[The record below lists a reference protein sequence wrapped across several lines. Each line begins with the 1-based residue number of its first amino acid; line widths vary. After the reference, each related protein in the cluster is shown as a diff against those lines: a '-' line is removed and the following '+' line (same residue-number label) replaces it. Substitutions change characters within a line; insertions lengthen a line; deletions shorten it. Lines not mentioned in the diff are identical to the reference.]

1 MRTLKKA
8 LTKINFTPEN
18 GLVFCDKP
26 EETECIVER
35 YHIQEKANKLEATA
49 VLFRRKYEND
59 KITDSKPV
67 LYIYNEIDELRL
79 NSDKHEKLHAKI
91 WSAGEIDVY
100 FIVSDTTIDIFNAR
114 KPAEVQKNGKQE
126 LNLENL
132 RLVSEALE
140 QFNDK
145 RFSAMVFGKGIFWE
159 QEDFFN
165 DNIDNP
171 FFRNRLKEENAPFY
185 QLLEYLMAV
194 REYLKANSTGL
205 LPETIDKLLIVCLLV
220 KFLEEIKDDKGKHT
234 LGTIYK
240 KHRVKSFAEALEK
253 RICISILK
261 ELSHEFNGDIFDK
274 FSDEEKQHIEQ
285 TNLKLV
291 ADFLRAKL
299 DIPTRQYFLWEQYNF
314 NHLPVELI
322 SSIYENFLPKEKG
335 VVYTPPFLV
344 NALID
349 EVMPL
354 DKAETYF
361 SRSQFKVLDPSCGSG
376 VFLVAAYK
384 RMLQWWSVNRY
395 KRKQPIEFPAK
406 EVCQKILEDNIFGV
420 DINPTATLISI
431 FSLTIALLDKLE
443 PKEIWN
449 NLKLNSLRDNIQTRD
464 FFEWAVENK
473 DKKFDLVIGN
483 PPFNPMSGI
492 KKKDAVSES
501 QIQQFGIS
509 NKDIPNNNFALK
521 FFEGA
526 MFFAEK
532 TCLVLP
538 SNVLLYNKS
547 KSAQKYRN
555 RIFTKFTV
563 EKIFDFTHLRRELFG
578 SVDTPVCVV
587 LANPSESK
595 EQKIEHTVIKR
606 ITAIEKKIA
615 FEIDHY
621 DRHFVPHDWATDEK
635 KQFVWKTNLLG
646 GGRLFHSIYRLSLL
660 EYLKQ
665 FIEERKKENNEWI
678 FQDGYKN
685 ISEVP
690 ILSKDEKKGGI
701 VPYIYNRNKVSFIK
715 DGKIISNKI
724 EIHKYFGRP
733 RPENLYK
740 LPLLII
746 HKKIGNGSLPVGIKK
761 IHTDDYLVFNSS
773 FVGIHAPKKEF
784 RTLEKIYHRLKEYSH
799 TYFLWILATSPSA
812 MIGQETAIKKTELDT
827 LPFPD
832 DEEYLELSEI
842 ENILQ
847 EDVLEYY
854 IHLGKAISRR
864 GQGRKLHEK
873 VSQKQLEKFGQIFC
887 DTLNPIY
894 AKNGKS
900 WQCGK
905 FSQTQLFTICQFGYG
920 KNKGLSFQMFDEDE
934 LDDIIKSLIYNN
946 ASNRGIIFT
955 RVCRIY
961 KHMNGYDC
969 VFLIKPHAIRYWLNS
984 IALRDAD
991 ETFIDLKKAGR

>member
-18 GLVFCDKP
+18 GLVFCDRP
-26 EETECIVER
+26 DETEYIGER
-35 YHIQEKANKLEATA
+35 YHIQEKAIKLEATA

-67 LYIYNEIDELRL
+67 LYIYKKDELRL
-79 NSDKHEKLHAKI
+79 NSEKHKELHAKI

-100 FIVSDTTIDIFNAR
+100 FIVSKTTIDIFNAR
-114 KPAEVQKNGKQE
+114 RPAEVQDKGTQK
-126 LNLENL
+126 LNVENL
-132 RLVSEALE
+132 CLVSEALE

-159 QEDFFN
+159 QEDFFS
-165 DNIDNP
+165 DNIDKR
-171 FFRNRLKEENAPFY
+171 FFRNRLKEENTPFH
-185 QLLEYLMAV
+185 QLLEYLTAV
-194 REYLKANSTGL
+194 REYLKANSTGI
-205 LPETIDKLLIVCLLV
+205 LPETIDKLLIVCLLI
-220 KFLEEIKDDKGKHT
+220 KFLEEKKDDDGRHT
-234 LGTIYK
+234 LRTIFQKYGI
-240 KHRVKSFAEALEK
+240 SNFAEALEK
-253 RICISILK
+253 GKCLSILK
-261 ELSHEFNGDIFDK
+261 ELASEFNGDIFDN
-274 FSDEEKQHIEQ
+274 FSDKEKQQIEQ
-285 TNLKLV
+285 TDLKLV

-299 DIPTRQYFLWEQYNF
+299 DIPKKQYFFWEQYSF

-344 NALID
+344 NTLID
-349 EVMPL
+349 EIMPL
-354 DKAETYF
+354 DKAEIYF
-361 SRSQFKVLDPSCGSG
+361 SSDQFKILDPSCGSG

-384 RMLQWWSVNRY
+384 RMLQWWAVNHY
-395 KRKQPIEFPAK
+395 KKNTKKIKFPDK
-406 EVCQKILEDNIFGV
+406 KICQKILENNIFGV
-420 DINPTATLISI
+420 DINSTATLISV

-443 PKEIWN
+443 TKEIWN
-449 NLKLNSLRDNIQTRD
+449 NLKLNSLRDNIQTQN
-464 FFEWAVENK
+464 FFEWATTAKTKE
-473 DKKFDLVIGN
+473 KKFDLVIGN

-492 KKKDAVSES
+492 SKREVVSES
-501 QIQQFGIS
+501 QIQQFDIR

-526 MFFAEK
+526 MFFGKK

-538 SNVLLYNKS
+538 SNVLLYNKA
-547 KSAQKYRN
+547 KSAQKYRK
-555 RIFTKFTV
+555 RIFKQFTI
-563 EKIFDFTHLRRELFG
+563 EKIFDFTHLRRKLFG

-587 LANPSESK
+587 LANPAESK

-606 ITAIEKKIA
+606 ISSIEKKIF

-621 DRHFVPHDWATDEK
+621 DRHFVCHDWATDEK
-635 KQFVWKTNLLG
+635 KQFIWKTNLLG
-646 GGRLFHSIYRLSLL
+646 GGRLFHLIYRLSFLPT
-660 EYLKQ
+660 LKN
-665 FIEERKKENNEWI
+665 FIKRKEKENNKWI
-678 FQDGYKN
+678 YSSGYKVGGETKKKSADFITKGDKIKSINEEGDYFVSLKGEKTNLLEFFPNEKLYEPPFLVFDQILGNHN
-685 ISEVP
+685 IP
-690 ILSKDEKKGGI
+690 I
-701 VPYIYNRNKVSFIK
+701 SFIQ
-715 DGKIISNKI
+715 
-724 EIHKYFGRP
+724 KYTKK
-733 RPENLYK
+733 EYLY
-740 LPLLII
+740 
-746 HKKIGNGSLPVGIKK
+746 
-761 IHTDDYLVFNSS
+761 FNRD
-773 FVGIHAPKKEF
+773 FVGIHAPIENVDD
-784 RTLEKIYHRLKEYSH
+784 LENIYDFVKVKFNNLYRFYALLCSGSCMVL
-799 TYFLWILATSPSA
+799 T
-812 MIGQETAIKKTELDT
+812 ETEINKRDIDS

-832 DEEYLELSEI
+832 NKEYLEISET
-842 ENILQ
+842 EKILQ

-854 IHLGKAISRR
+854 IHLGKAISGK

-873 VSQKQLEKFGQIFC
+873 VSQKQLKQFGKTFC
-887 DTLNPIY
+887 NVLNPIY

-934 LDDIIKSLIYNN
+934 LDDIIKSLIYNK

-961 KHMNGYDC
+961 KHLNGYDC

-991 ETFIDLKKAGR
+991 ETFMDLKKAGR

>member
-26 EETECIVER
+26 DETEYIGER
-35 YHIQEKANKLEATA
+35 YHIHGKAIKLEATA
-49 VLFRRKYEND
+49 VLFRRKYDENN

-67 LYIYNEIDELRL
+67 LYIYSEKDELRI
-79 NSDKHEKLHAKI
+79 NSEKHKELHAKI

-100 FIVSDTTIDIFNAR
+100 FIVSKTTINIFNAR
-114 KPAEVQKNGKQE
+114 RPAEVQKKGGQG
-126 LNLENL
+126 LNVENL
-132 RLVSEALE
+132 CLVSEALK
-140 QFNDK
+140 QFDDQ

-165 DNIDNP
+165 DNIDKQ
-171 FFRNRLKEENAPFY
+171 FFRNRLKEENTPFH
-185 QLLEYLMAV
+185 QLLKYLMAV
-194 REYLKANSTGL
+194 REYLRANSTGL
-205 LPETIDKLLIVCLLV
+205 LPETIDKLLIICILV
-220 KFLEEIKDDKGKHT
+220 KFLEEIKDDKEKHT
-234 LGTIYK
+234 LRTIYK
-240 KHRVKSFAEALEK
+240 KHKVKSFAEALEK

-261 ELSHEFNGDIFDK
+261 ELSREFNGDIFDK
-274 FSDEEKQHIEQ
+274 FSDEEKQQIEE
-285 TNLKLV
+285 TPLNSV

-299 DIPTRQYFLWEQYNF
+299 DITKKQYFLWKQYNF

-344 NALID
+344 NSLID

-361 SRSQFKVLDPSCGSG
+361 SRNQFKVLDPSCGSG

-384 RMLQWWSVNRY
+384 RILQWWSVNRY
-395 KRKQPIEFPAK
+395 KEKQTIEFPVK

-449 NLKLNSLRDNIQTRD
+449 NLKLNSLRDNIQTQS
-464 FFEWAVENK
+464 FFEWATTAKTKE
-473 DKKFDLVIGN
+473 KKIDLVIGN
-483 PPFNPMSGI
+483 PPFNPMSGMS
-492 KKKDAVSES
+492 KKDVVSES

-526 MFFAEK
+526 MFFGKK

-538 SNVLLYNKS
+538 SNVLLYNKA
-547 KSAQKYRN
+547 KSAQKYRK
-555 RIFTKFTV
+555 RIFTKFTI
-563 EKIFDFTHLRRELFG
+563 EKIFDFTHLRRKLFG
-578 SVDTPVCVV
+578 SVDTPVCIVF
-587 LANPSESK
+587 ANSTKSQG
-595 EQKIEHTVIKR
+595 QKIEHTVIKR
-606 ITAIEKKIA
+606 ISSIEKKIF

-621 DRHFVPHDWATDEK
+621 DRHFVCHDWATDEK

-646 GGRLFHSIYRLSLL
+646 GGRLFHLIYRLSLL
-660 EYLKQ
+660 PTLKDFIDSKNNWKEIRGFEGGTELVAESQDRIIGIAESGEPEIERNINIHSNNLKDIFMYTPPFMIIDQVLGKNRLLACFTPKNNDFTQKEYLYYNRD
-665 FIEERKKENNEWI
+665 FIGISVPKKDENTLKDI
-678 FQDGYKN
+678 FNFIRLKKTNNQLNCQLYVLAVSSSALVLTETDVNK
-685 ISEVP
+685 SEV
-690 ILSKDEKKGGI
+690 LS
-701 VPYIYNRNKVSFIK
+701 VPYF
-715 DGKIISNKI
+715 
-724 EIHKYFGRP
+724 
-733 RPENLYK
+733 PENE
-740 LPLLII
+740 
-746 HKKIGNGSLPVGIKK
+746 G
-761 IHTDDYLVFNSS
+761 
-773 FVGIHAPKKEF
+773 
-784 RTLEKIYHRLKEYSH
+784 
-799 TYFLWILATSPSA
+799 
-812 MIGQETAIKKTELDT
+812 
-827 LPFPD
+827 
-832 DEEYLELSEI
+832 YLELSET
-842 ENILQ
+842 EKILQ

-854 IHLGKAISRR
+854 IHLSKAISGR

-873 VSQKQLEKFGQIFC
+873 VSQEQLEKFGQIFC

-961 KHMNGYDC
+961 KHLNGYDC